1 MIGQLEPGTILAGYE
16 IQSPLGR
23 GGMGD
28 VYLARREGET
38 RVVALKLL
46 STGLAKE
53 TRFRDRFERESHMAT
68 SLEHPH
74 IVPVY
79 ATGEVDGIRYI
90 AMRYVNGPTLRDLV
104 DDESPLDPRRSLS
117 ILSQVASALDE
128 AHAIGLVHR
137 DIKPGNVLIARG
149 GASEF
154 REHAYLTDFGVSK
167 YTGSESDFTRTG
179 QFVGTSLYAAP
190 EQIKGEQVDGRTD
203 VYAFGCV
210 LFECLTGR
218 VPFEKES
225 EAALLWAQMTEA
237 PRHVSTVRDG
247 LPQAVDEVV
256 GKAMAK
262 EPGDRYESCG
272 DVVRAARDA
281 LGADSQAGPLPI
293 VAAAPATVVRPVEP
307 TPSGA
312 PAAATVIVPAQP
324 PDPPVEVEAE
334 PIVPLDETPVVPA
347 APVTVIASAAAIAS
361 SDVEAPVLDEAAD
374 APDAFE
380 PPLETETVVP
390 DAPRSTVTTEE
401 TGDAPLEAVESSDD
415 DPVSKAGLEAEA
427 MEPAAAGLAAATV
440 IGAASETV
448 VGSSADVVAPA
459 PPSRTGRIAAIAAA
473 VALLVVLGGWVAFSV
488 LGGDDEGGATT
499 SDTVTTTTSV
509 VAPTVEAGPTFSGT
523 ARVGAV
529 LTAGEGTW
537 NGSPDTFRYQW
548 RRCDPRGG
556 DCAPI
561 AGAASQ
567 TYRLAPADAGRRL
580 RVAVTAENAAGT
592 RTTVSNA
599 SSVVA
604 PPLRKPVVVAR
615 PTVSGSTVE
624 GGRLRATR
632 GTWRGSGP
640 LDYTYAWLRCN
651 ANGGSCTVVQG
662 ARGDT
667 YDIRSADIG
676 RRIRVEV
683 RAAGPGGNG
692 SARSN
697 PTSVVRAQQVTPDPT
712 TPDPTTTT
720 PAAHDHDAAGPALIW
735 LVRS

>member
-190 EQIKGEQVDGRTD
+190 EQIKGEKVDGRTD

-281 LGADSQAGPLPI
+281 LGADSQAGPVPI

-307 TPSGA
+307 TPSGV

-324 PDPPVEVEAE
+324 PDPPSEVDEAE
-334 PIVPLDETPVVPA
+334 PIVSVDETPVVPA

-361 SDVEAPVLDEAAD
+361 SDVEAPVLDEPSGAAD
-374 APDAFE
+374 AVK
-380 PPLETETVVP
+380 PPPEVETVVP
-390 DAPRSTVTTEE
+390 AVRRPTEVPEDAPPVDAGE
-401 TGDAPLEAVESSDD
+401 THDDEPSSG
-415 DPVSKAGLEAEA
+415 AGL
-427 MEPAAAGLAAATV
+427 
-440 IGAASETV
+440 ASETV
-448 VGSSADVVAPA
+448 VAAVAAPAATAGVGQETVIGSTADVAQPSP
-459 PPSRTGRIAAIAAA
+459 PPSRAGRIAAIAAA

-499 SDTVTTTTSV
+499 SDTLPTTTV

-537 NGSPDTFRYQW
+537 NGSPNAFRFQW

-599 SSVVA
+599 SSLVT

-624 GGRLRATR
+624 GERLSATR

-651 ANGGSCTVVQG
+651 ANGGSCAVVQG

-683 RAAGPGGNG
+683 PRGRSRWQRQRPVGRDAGRPGAA
-692 SARSN
+692 AR
-697 PTSVVRAQQVTPDPT
+697 PDH
-712 TPDPTTTT
+712 DGRDDHD
-720 PAAHDHDAAGPALIW
+720 ADDDGHDHDATGPALIW
-735 LVRS
+735 HVRS